1 MKIKTCLGMSLAWL
15 LSMGSALAE
24 PVAMVTDV
32 GGGVFLSEGAS
43 QKKVA
48 LLDYLEPKTMLRLD
62 ANAMLSVTFFSKP
75 VEYRFTGPAR
85 LVVEQDRVTVSEG
98 AAETRAVSLTK
109 TTSAKKYTAA
119 QREHVAHAAYEMRA
133 GRPGLRLND
142 PVDTR
147 VIAGDVGFSWDGPQ
161 PAEGCRL
168 TLYDHRKKRIH
179 QVSLTGNDWTPAAGL
194 LKPGRVYEWEVSAA
208 LKSGEELIAR
218 GSFSV
223 ADAAAAKNIRA
234 QSPQADA
241 SFSDRLLYAVFL
253 EEQGFRYDAR
263 RVWQELSKERPDDPV
278 VLERSQR

>member
-1 MKIKTCLGMSLAWL
+1 MKIKTCLGMSLVWL

-32 GGGVFLSEGAS
+32 GGGVFLSAGES

-62 ANAMLSVTFFSKP
+62 ANALLSVTFFSKP

-147 VIAGDVGFSWDGPQ
+147 VIGGDIGFSWDGPQ
-161 PAEGCRL
+161 PADGYRL

-179 QVSLTGNDWTPAAGL
+179 QVSLTGNDWMPSTGL
-194 LKPGRVYEWEVSAA
+194 LKPGRTYEWEVSAV

-218 GSFSV
+218 GGFSM
-223 ADAAAAKNIRA
+223 ADATVAKTIRA
-234 QSPQADA
+234 QSPQAGA

-253 EEQGFRYDAR
+253 EEQGFGYDAR
-263 RVWQELSKERPDDPV
+263 RVWQELSRERPDDPV

>member
-1 MKIKTCLGMSLAWL
+1 MVRIIAGILLGWMAAGLV
-15 LSMGSALAE
+15 LAE
-24 PVAMVTDV
+24 PVAMVTDT
-32 GGGVFLSEGAS
+32 GGGVSISMDGQQRKA
-43 QKKVA
+43 V
-48 LLDYLEPKTMLRLD
+48 LLDYLEPKTVLVLEPK
-62 ANAMLSVTFFSKP
+62 AFLSVTFFAKA

-85 LVVEQDRVTVSEG
+85 LSVEQDRVAVLDG
-98 AAETRAVSLTK
+98 AGESKAVSLAK
-109 TTSAKKYTAA
+109 TSAAKKYTAA

-133 GRPGLRLND
+133 VRPGLRLND

-147 VIAGDVGFSWDGPQ
+147 VIGGDVGFSWDGPQ
-161 PAEGCRL
+161 PADGYRL
-168 TLYDHRKKRIH
+168 SLYDHRRKRIH
-179 QVSLTGNDWTPAAGL
+179 QVSLTGNDWTPSAGL
-194 LKPGRVYEWEVSAA
+194 LKPGRSYEWEVSTV

-223 ADAAAAKNIRA
+223 ADAAAARNIRA

-253 EEQGFRYDAR
+253 EEQGFKYDAR

>member
-1 MKIKTCLGMSLAWL
+1 MKTRMGFWMLLGWL
-15 LSMGSALAE
+15 LPMGAALAE

-32 GGGVFLSEGAS
+32 GGGVFLSAGDS

-48 LLDYLEPKTMLRLD
+48 LLDYLEPKTMLRLE
-62 ANAMLSVTFFSKP
+62 ANALLSVTFFAKP

-98 AAETRAVSLTK
+98 AAETRTVSLTK

-147 VIAGDVGFSWDGPQ
+147 VMPGEVGFSWDGPQ
-161 PAEGCRL
+161 PADGYRL

-179 QVSLTGNDWTPAAGL
+179 QVSLTGNDWTPAASL
-194 LKPGRVYEWEVSAA
+194 LKPGRTYEWEVSAV
-208 LKSGEELIAR
+208 LKTGEELIAR

-223 ADAAAAKNIRA
+223 ADAAAARNIRA
-234 QSPQADA
+234 QGPQTGA

>member
-43 QKKVA
+43 QKNVA

-161 PAEGCRL
+161 PADGYRL

-179 QVSLTGNDWTPAAGL
+179 QVSLAGNDWMPAAGL
-194 LKPGRVYEWEVSAA
+194 LKPGRTYEWEVSAA
-208 LKSGEELIAR
+208 LKTGEELIAR
-218 GSFSV
+218 GSFSM
-223 ADAAAAKNIRA
+223 ADAAAAKKVRA
-234 QSPQADA
+234 QSPQAGA